1 MAAITAE
8 EMTLARPYFLNGY
21 RELRACK
28 RCRFIMEM
36 DQFVTAGCPTCKDV
50 LVMKDDP
57 ARVRDCTTA
66 NYVGCIAM
74 MRPGSFVTRYNG
86 LEKRMPGFYALR
98 VYDKIPDHIRHERTM
113 EDEEDL
119 ADFIAPPT
127 PTDGRGVK
135 RPAEDRD
142 LADDVFS
149 PEADAKLA
157 VDDDEFDELAKDA
170 GIFSDAED
178 KAEDEAKAEGEAK
191 EKAASEAPN
200 LDAEAAE
207 AKSFEAFAAD
217 ADAESER
224 EEEPSEQKQEKK
236 VTESGSES
244 EEDLPDRPYPSGSE
258 KDSGASG
265 TESKGSRKS
274 GEESA
279 ASAGAQTSASSKSSR
294 MILEKED
301 DAEFRRTIGR

>member
-8 EMTLARPYFLNGY
+8 EMTLARPYFPNGY

-28 RCRFIMEM
+28 RCRLIMEM
-36 DQFVTAGCPTCKDV
+36 DQFVAVGCPTCKDV
-50 LVMKDDP
+50 FVMKDDP
-57 ARVRDCTTA
+57 ARVRACTTA
-66 NYVGCIAM
+66 HYVGCIAM
-74 MRPGSFVTRYNG
+74 MRPGSFMTRYNG
-86 LEKRMPGFYALR
+86 LEKRMPGFYAFR
-98 VYDKIPDHIRHERTM
+98 VYGTIPDHVPQTSLA
-113 EDEEDL
+113 L
-119 ADFIAPPT
+119 ADFIGPPT

-200 LDAEAAE
+200 PDAEAAE

-244 EEDLPDRPYPSGSE
+244 TEDLPDRPYPSGSKE
-258 KDSGASG
+258 GSGASG
-265 TESKGSRKS
+265 RESKGSRKS

-279 ASAGAQTSASSKSSR
+279 ASAGAQTSASSRSSR
-294 MILEKED
+294 LILDEED
-301 DAEFRRTIGR
+301 DAEFMRTIGR